1 MQSCPFTAAQR
12 GDERHSPAVVAFG
25 SDPSSSGE
33 WPDSAKG
40 VGVLLVEDAYPTGG
54 GSGARSIRAGDSWT
68 IRLVVKEETAGGSEH
83 EIKAIPTAVVAATA
97 RTFRT

>member
-54 GSGARSIRAGDSWT
+54 GSGARSIRAGDS
-68 IRLVVKEETAGGSEH
+68 
-83 EIKAIPTAVVAATA
+83 
-97 RTFRT
+97 